1 MRNRKLDISRL
12 NELAQVWYCTFSKNE
27 PLLPSFKNLLS
38 ADEVNRASRFKF
50 QKDRNSFI
58 ITRGVLRTLLG
69 SYLEITPSE
78 IRLEYTSYGKPYL
91 FDSALKFNVS
101 HSGDMAV
108 FAFVLDTE
116 VGVDIERVKNDFD
129 VMELARNFF
138 SKEEIAAMEKIP
150 EAQLTRAFYRCWT
163 RKESFI
169 KAEGS
174 GLSFPLDKF
183 AVSLDHD
190 HQASLIQT
198 QWDFKE
204 KENWSLY
211 SFLPQQEYIGALAI
225 RDNLKGIEYKNWDEI
240 KRTS

>member
-1 MRNRKLDISRL
+1 MLNRKLDRSRL
-12 NELAQVWYCTFSKNE
+12 HELAQVWYCTFSKNE
-27 PLLPSFKNLLS
+27 FLLPTFRSVLS
-38 ADEVNRASRFKF
+38 ADEVRRAGRFKF

-69 SYLEITPSE
+69 GYLELPPSE
-78 IRLEYTSYGKPYL
+78 ILLEYTTYGKPYL
-91 FDSALKFNVS
+91 LDSTLKFNVS

-116 VGVDIERVKNDFD
+116 VGVDIEQVKDDFD
-129 VMELARNFF
+129 LMELARNFF
-138 SKEEIAAMEKIP
+138 SEHEIAAMENIP
-150 EAQLTRAFYRCWT
+150 ETDLTRAFYRCWT

-190 HQASLIQT
+190 HEATLIQT
-198 QWDFKE
+198 GWDLQE
-204 KENWSLY
+204 KDNWSLY
-211 SFLPQQEYIGALAI
+211 SFLPEQQYIGALAI
-225 RDNLKGIEYKNWDEI
+225 RDKSKGIEFANLVDI
-240 KRTS
+240 STLS